1 MTEFGP
7 DSTPDFPAAAFSRR
21 LVRWYRQHKRSLPWR
36 ETLDPYAIL
45 VSEVMLQQTTVA
57 TVLGYYARFMSRFP
71 TVKDLAEAP
80 EDDVLAVWSGL
91 GYYRRARNLQAAAR
105 VIMAEYAGRVPGTL
119 EALMAL
125 PGIGRYTAGAI
136 MSSGFNKPAPIVETN
151 SARVLARLFCVRTPL
166 KSPATGR
173 RLWQIAERL
182 LSHTNPREHNY
193 ALMELGSLVCRPAQ
207 PDCLVCPV
215 SEFCAAF
222 KAGEQRLIPPAAA
235 PAARVDLRFVG
246 VVPLH
251 EDDVLVARIPEGE
264 WHAGMFEFPKV
275 SVPLKVSDAEARK
288 TAQQLL
294 RSLGLRGDLV
304 AFREFRYTVTR
315 HSITL
320 GAWLAVCRRPA
331 RPRGMALRWVHLDE
345 VAKLPLGSAQRR
357 VLAWVANE
365 QRPGGT

>member
-21 LVRWYRQHKRSLPWR
+21 LVRWYRRQKRALPWR
-36 ETLDPYAIL
+36 ETSDPYAIL

-57 TVLGYYARFMSRFP
+57 TVLGYYARFLSRFP
-71 TVKDLAEAP
+71 TVRDLAEAP
-80 EDDVLAVWSGL
+80 EDELLAVWSGL

-105 VIMAEYAGRVPGTL
+105 VIMAQHAGRVPQTL

-136 MSSGFNKPAPIVETN
+136 MSFAFNKPSPIVETN
-151 SARVLARLFCVRTPL
+151 SARVLARLFCVRAPV
-166 KSPATGR
+166 KSPATVR
-173 RLWQIAERL
+173 QLWHIAEQIL
-182 LSHTNPREHNY
+182 PPNNPREHNY
-193 ALMELGSLVCRPAQ
+193 ALMELGSLACRPSQ
-207 PDCLVCPV
+207 PDCVLCPV

-222 KAGEQRLIPPAAA
+222 KAGEQRLIPPADA
-235 PAARVDLRFVG
+235 PAARTRLRFVG
-246 VVPLH
+246 VVPLNDGH
-251 EDDVLVARIPEGE
+251 VLVARIPQGE

-275 SVPLKVSDAEARK
+275 PVPLTVSDVEARE

-294 RSLGLRGDLV
+294 QSLGLRGNLV

-320 GAWLAVCRRPA
+320 CAWMAMCRRPA
-331 RPRGMALRWVHLDE
+331 RPPGKALRWVPLDE
-345 VAKLPLGSAQRR
+345 AGKLPLGSAQRR
-357 VLAWVANE
+357 VLAWVSND